1 MDVLSPDDLQFL
13 DRVAA
18 EAVAPVPPPPA
29 VRAKVMDAIRNVPGA
44 HESRTVRAEEGKWSA
59 IAPGARM
66 KVLSKD
72 AGRMTFLVD
81 LDPAATIPEHDH
93 DGAEDSYVVR
103 GSCQIGALSLH
114 TGDFHHVESTAHHGD
129 VVASADGCLL
139 LLTVTRTKAA

>member
-59 IAPGARM
+59 IAPGR
-66 KVLSKD
+66 D
-72 AGRMTFLVD
+72 
-81 LDPAATIPEHDH
+81 
-93 DGAEDSYVVR
+93 
-103 GSCQIGALSLH
+103 
-114 TGDFHHVESTAHHGD
+114 
-129 VVASADGCLL
+129 
-139 LLTVTRTKAA
+139 